1 MCRMTDTDT
10 PGVAQSRLLQLQL
23 AVEAGQ
29 LGVWEWDRGTG
40 RVAWSEE
47 LERLAGL
54 EPGSFDGSFE
64 AYMAAIHP
72 DDREAVGRTIE
83 HGVEAGAHVTEHRF
97 LHPDG
102 TVTWVEGRGAVLRDD
117 TGEVVGMVGVT
128 IDVTDRV
135 RYRRRLEAQQPILV
149 ALNRI
154 SLQLNR
160 EHDRQRLAQTI
171 VEVTAE
177 SCGRGGAALLSRASV
192 LHPWQVTADHGRFDV
207 DLLAVADAVTDRLR
221 GLGTD
226 VPEVVWAPGAL
237 AVPVTP
243 MRNLT
248 ELLVVPDDETAP
260 EGLEPLL
267 AGIGAHAATA
277 LENARL
283 HELARA
289 ELAARNV
296 ALAERD
302 EVARE
307 LQRSLLPPAL
317 PDVPG
322 LDLAAGYLPMTEG
335 IGGDFYDVYPLGAD
349 GWGVVLGDVCGKG
362 PAAAGV
368 TALARHTVRAAAMAG
383 HPPAESVRILN
394 QAMIGREDEAR
405 TFCTLVDVRLQP
417 QDGGVRLEA
426 GVAGHP
432 PVLVLRADGTLETL
446 GPTGHLVGMFD
457 EIVVGSLSAE
467 LRRGDLCVLYT
478 DGATDVRR
486 DAEVFGDE
494 RLADVVRSCR
504 SMSAAA
510 VVRSI
515 ELAVVD
521 FQRGDISDDLAVVV
535 IRVP

>member
-1 MCRMTDTDT
+1 MADTET
-10 PGVAQSRLLQLQL
+10 AGVALSRSLQLQL
-23 AVEAGQ
+23 ALEAGQ
-29 LGVWEWDRGTG
+29 LGVWEWDRRSG
-40 RVAWSEE
+40 RVSWSVE
-47 LERLAGL
+47 LEQLAGL
-54 EPGSFDGSFE
+54 APGTFPGTFE

-72 DDREAVGRTIE
+72 DDRDAVARTVE
-83 HGVEAGAHVTEHRF
+83 RGVEAGAHVTEHRF
-97 LHPDG
+97 LRPDG
-102 TVTWVEGRGAVLRDD
+102 TVTWVEGRGAVLRDE
-117 TGEVVGMVGVT
+117 TGEVVGMVGVS

-135 RYRRRLEAQQPILV
+135 RHRRQLEAQQPILV

-160 EHDRQRLAQTI
+160 EHDRQRLAQTV

-177 SCGRGGAALLSRASV
+177 SCGRDGAALLSRASV
-192 LHPWQVTADHGRFDV
+192 VHPWEVTARHGRFDA
-207 DLLAVADAVTDRLR
+207 DLLGIAEEVAERLR

-248 ELLVVPDDETAP
+248 DLLLVPDDETAP

-267 AGIGAHAATA
+267 AGIGAHATTA

-283 HELARA
+283 HHLAQA
-289 ELAARNV
+289 ELAARNR

-317 PDVPG
+317 PDVSG

-335 IGGDFYDVYPLGAD
+335 IGGDFYDVYPLGGS

-368 TALARHTVRAAAMAG
+368 TALARHTLRAAAMAG
-383 HPPAESVRILN
+383 HPPAESVRLLN
-394 QAMIGREDEAR
+394 QAMIRREEDAR
-405 TFCTLVDVRLQP
+405 TFCTVVDLRLQP
-417 QDGGVRLEA
+417 HDGGVQLDL

-432 PVLVLRADGTLETL
+432 PVLVLRTDGTLEQL

-457 EIVVGSLSAE
+457 DIRVGAVSAE

-504 SMSAAA
+504 DMSAAA

-521 FQRGDISDDLAVVV
+521 FQRGDITDDLALVA